1 MKAKLIPAL
10 LLSFVMVS
18 GAVTIND
25 AYAQTNTER
34 LATVDETTMDNN
46 DLLMAISSA
55 IDTMTNSV
63 MEMLMSISDAIS
75 GVDDNVS
82 AVNDN
87 VSAVNDNV
95 NDLTGHVSNVTASV
109 DGLGADV
116 SAVANDVSAVDSKLD
131 GLMTALATF
140 GSQVVSTSD
149 IENLHEEIEGQ
160 ADTLSDISE
169 SLVSPSDISD
179 AVSDA
184 NAENAATLDRI
195 VRGITNNAA
204 KLNQLETMLNNI
216 QMDADM
222 DREAAEEAVMA
233 AVPDPIT
240 MLYSGEITHTVYQRN
255 FGDAASGKIPPK
267 DDKGLSTYKA
277 AFELVCDEDVFLN
290 TVTTNIESNNIDHVF
305 PYHDEGDPDRVDGT
319 EATLY
324 VGGIPIYKSNIAEIK
339 ADQVSLN
346 RKDHSL
352 GRMALAAGDALDI
365 TTTHTAKHD
374 FVTALNGYVS
384 TPFGEDFTYIAPR
397 YNNNDGPGDTE
408 IHTHR
413 LPDFKSYGMRNSDL
427 PERPNDLPYVSP
439 AASSYASY
447 TVSKAGVGNIE
458 SFTMTISWLSAN
470 EASCEIMQAGSF
482 ADLTNSATKILNP
495 MRDTD
500 GDGGLIERFTDT
512 LNCNNVPTII
522 NDIRTEVPG
531 GVTLP
536 QYSTLE
542 LFTGDGDDKKVYAIF
557 GFASNGTLTPNIGE
571 LPFTFGG
578 EGPLQ
583 INAGLAQK
591 TNLLVVIDYTTIE
604 GNSCN

>member
-10 LLSFVMVS
+10 LLSFVMVA

-169 SLVSPSDISD
+169 SLVSASDISD

-204 KLNQLETMLNNI
+204 KLNQLETMLNKI

-255 FGDAASGKIPPK
+255 FGDAVSGKIPTK
-267 DDKGLSTYKA
+267 DSDGRSTYEA

-290 TVTTNIESNNIDHVF
+290 TVKHTIKPDDDGDSVF
-305 PYHDEGDPDRVDGT
+305 PYNDEGYEETIGRTV
-319 EATLY
+319 ATLHI
-324 VGGIPIYKSNIAEIK
+324 GGIPLYQSDIARL
-339 ADQVSLN
+339 DGSPVSLD
-346 RKDHSL
+346 RSGGYSL
-352 GRMALAAGDALDI
+352 DRMALAAGDALHIKTTYKANHDYI
-365 TTTHTAKHD
+365 TG
-374 FVTALNGYVS
+374 LNGYVM
-384 TPFGEDFTYIAPR
+384 TPFGKSFTVLTPVYTITDGTTENKYIHSLPVDKQANPHRIMNSTIDPYKED
-397 YNNNDGPGDTE
+397 DGLLFALFNYT
-408 IHTHR
+408 
-413 LPDFKSYGMRNSDL
+413 K
-427 PERPNDLPYVSP
+427 
-439 AASSYASY
+439 AA
-447 TVSKAGVGNIE
+447 VGNIE

-482 ADLTNSATKILNP
+482 ADLTKSDTEILKVTTDDD
-495 MRDTD
+495 DTQ
-500 GDGGLIERFTDT
+500 LIKEFTGA

-536 QYSTLE
+536 QYSTLT
-542 LFTGDGDDKKVYAIF
+542 LFTGDNLDDDDAKIYASF

-578 EGPLQ
+578 DGPLK
-583 INAGLAQK
+583 ITGSLAQE
-591 TNLLVVIDYTTIE
+591 TNLLVVVDYTTTE